1 MFASLMSLI
10 GSFTANLG
18 SQGCAYLIIDE
29 PKAPKAL
36 IER

>member
-10 GSFTANLG
+10 GSFTASLG
-18 SQGCAYLIIDE
+18 SQGCSYLIMDE